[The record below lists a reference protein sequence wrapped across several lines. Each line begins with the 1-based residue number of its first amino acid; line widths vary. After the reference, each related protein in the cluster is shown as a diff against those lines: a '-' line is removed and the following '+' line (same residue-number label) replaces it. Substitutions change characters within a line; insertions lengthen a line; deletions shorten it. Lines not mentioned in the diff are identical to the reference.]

1 MPTNLPPD
9 FYKAEKYFKE
19 ATTPEEKAASLEE
32 LLKTIPK
39 HKGTDKLRAEYRR
52 KLSKLKSQAQ
62 SKKKISRHE
71 SHFHIEK
78 EGDGRVVVIGTAN
91 VGKSALV
98 GKLTHA
104 SPEVSD
110 SPFSTWVPTPGMLIY
125 NGVHLQLLDTPA
137 IDRDY
142 IEPELI
148 DLIKHSNLILL
159 LLDLQA
165 YPIQQFQ
172 KSLEVLENHK
182 IYSYHKKSK
191 DADKRDYFVPIV
203 IAVNKDDGE
212 SLDEEFDVLNE
223 LLKEEGWVLLPV
235 SVKENRNISE
245 MMQFIIREMRIIRV
259 FSKRPHEDAD
269 MNQPFILHSDS
280 NVGEFA
286 QKVHKDFL
294 VNLKSAKVWGTGVRD
309 GQTVGKDHLLHD
321 GDVVELHI

>member
-1 MPTNLPPD
+1 MPTNLPPE
-9 FYKAEKYFKE
+9 FYEAEKYYKE
-19 ATTPEEKAASLEE
+19 AATPEEKAAALEE

-52 KLSKLKSQAQ
+52 KLSKFKSQAQ
-62 SKKKISRHE
+62 SKKKVSRHE

-78 EGDGRVVVIGTAN
+78 EGDGRVAVIGAAN

-104 SPEVSD
+104 VPEVSD
-110 SPFSTWVPTPGMLIY
+110 SPYSTWVPTPGMLIY

-172 KSLEVLENHK
+172 KSLEVLENNR
-182 IYSYHKKSK
+182 IYPRHAKTK
-191 DADKRDYFVPIV
+191 DADRRDYFVPIV
-203 IAVNKDDGE
+203 VAVNKDDGE

-235 SVKENRNISE
+235 SVKENRNMDE
-245 MMQFIIREMRIIRV
+245 MLQFIIREMRIIRV
-259 FSKRPHEDAD
+259 FSKKPHEDAD
-269 MNQPFILHSDS
+269 MSQPFVLHSDS
-280 NVGEFA
+280 TVGEFA
-286 QKVHKDFL
+286 EKVHKDFIN
-294 VNLKSAKVWGTGVRD
+294 NLKSARIWGKGVRD
-309 GQTVGKDHLLHD
+309 GQQVGRDHHLHD
-321 GDVVELHI
+321 GDIVELHI

>member
-1 MPTNLPPD
+1 MPTNLPPE
-9 FYKAEKYFKE
+9 FYQAEKYFKE
-19 ATTPEEKAASLEE
+19 AATPEEKYTALEE

-39 HKGTDKLRAEYRR
+39 HKGTDKLRAEYRK
-52 KLSKLKSQAQ
+52 KLSKFKSQTQ

-78 EGDGRVVVIGTAN
+78 EGDGRVIVVGAAN

-142 IEPELI
+142 IEPEFV

-172 KSLEVLENHK
+172 KSLEVLEKHR
-182 IYSYHKKSK
+182 IYPHHKKTK
-191 DADKRDYFVPIV
+191 DSEKRDYFVPIV
-203 IAVNKDDGE
+203 VVVNKDDGE
-212 SLDEEFDVLNE
+212 SLDEEFEVLNE

-235 SVKENRNISE
+235 SVKENRNIDE

-259 FSKRPHEDAD
+259 YSKKPHEDAN
-269 MNQPFILHSDS
+269 MSRPFILHSDS

-286 QKVHKDFL
+286 AKVHKDFTA
-294 VNLKSAKVWGTGVRD
+294 NLKSARVWGKGVRD
-309 GQTVGKDHLLHD
+309 GQMVGKDHLLHD
-321 GDVVELHI
+321 GDIVELHI